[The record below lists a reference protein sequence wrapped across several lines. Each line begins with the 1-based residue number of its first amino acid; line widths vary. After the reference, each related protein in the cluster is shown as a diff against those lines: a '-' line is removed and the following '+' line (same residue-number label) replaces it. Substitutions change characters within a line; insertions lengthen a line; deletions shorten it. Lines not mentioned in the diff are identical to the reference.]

1 MKEMQMQAQ
10 QRLGERGQAI
20 AEFAIVIPMLFLLI
34 VGLIDVGR
42 MVYINNAI
50 AQGAREGA
58 RFGAVQ
64 GRSSTSAGLISVA
77 DEVKGRMTAVP
88 NPTASVTCDR
98 MIMTTTDCGAGDV
111 INVRV
116 DTSVSP
122 MTPIIGDLI
131 GPLSFSAVARITVHG

>member
-1 MKEMQMQAQ
+1 MLT
-10 QRLGERGQAI
+10 QRRAGERGQAI
-20 AEFAIVIPMLFLLI
+20 AEFAIVIPMLFIMI

-42 MVYINNAI
+42 MVYINNAL

-77 DEVKGRMTAVP
+77 DEVRGRMTAVP
-88 NPTASVTCDR
+88 NPAVSVTCDR
-98 MIMTTTDCGAGDV
+98 IITTTTECGTGDV
-111 INVRV
+111 LNVRV
-116 DTSVSP
+116 DTSVAP

-131 GPLSFSAVARITVHG
+131 GPLSFSAVARMTIHG